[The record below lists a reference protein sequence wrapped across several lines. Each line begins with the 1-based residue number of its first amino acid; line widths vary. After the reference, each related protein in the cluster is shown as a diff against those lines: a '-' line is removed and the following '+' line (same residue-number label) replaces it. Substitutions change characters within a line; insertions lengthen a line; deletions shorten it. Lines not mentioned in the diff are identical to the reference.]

1 MATLWPWGNV
11 PRPRSLAPQQR
22 ARGPMT
28 HPHEVAVYG
37 VDEAAVIRVTEQT
50 PMCRRPWRR
59 RIWVLVTLWG
69 ALLLPWRAACGADSP
84 PAFDFGAVAPW
95 DDGGATA
102 GEYDAIVAADDQPS
116 LALLP
121 PTISVAR
128 EMLAPA
134 GRRFYLTSIVGGSFL
149 VVSPNNTPASCLTG
163 GGAAGLAFERSNG
176 RIRLETEGRYRG
188 LIEQTYL
195 GFNENFSP
203 RDPNPVGIVQA
214 KNLGGWSVLA
224 NVWRDFRLNDRF
236 DVYGGGGI
244 GATGFE
250 TSFQQIDVT
259 RPEPAT
265 RRNETGYAWQIGVGG
280 IWNVSERVAV
290 DASYRLFGTGW
301 TITREGLAAGFPRN
315 EILISLRVYEPFRGL
330 MR

>member
-1 MATLWPWGNV
+1 
-11 PRPRSLAPQQR
+11 
-22 ARGPMT
+22 
-28 HPHEVAVYG
+28 
-37 VDEAAVIRVTEQT
+37 
-50 PMCRRPWRR
+50 MCRRPRR
-59 RIWVLVTLWG
+59 HRIWVLVALLG
-69 ALLLPWRAACGADSP
+69 AVLLPWTAACGAEYP
-84 PAFDFGAVAPW
+84 PTLDLGAVAPG

-102 GEYDAIVAADDQPS
+102 GEYDAIGAADEQSS

-128 EMLAPA
+128 EMSAPSD
-134 GRRFYLTSIVGGSFL
+134 RRFYLTSIIGGSFL
-149 VVSPNNTPASCLTG
+149 VFSPDNTPASCLTG
-163 GGAAGLAFERSNG
+163 GGAAGLALERSNG
-176 RIRLETEGRYRG
+176 RIRLEAEGRYRG
-188 LIEQTYL
+188 PIEQTYL

-203 RDPNPVGIVQA
+203 RHPNPVGIVQA
-214 KNLGGWSVLA
+214 QNLGGWSVLA
-224 NVWRDFRLNDRF
+224 NVWRDFRFNDHF

-259 RPEPAT
+259 SPDPPT
-265 RRNETGYAWQIGVGG
+265 RRYETGYAWQIGVGG
-280 IWNVSERVAV
+280 IWNVSERIAV

-301 TITREGLAAGFPRN
+301 TITREGSAAGFPRN